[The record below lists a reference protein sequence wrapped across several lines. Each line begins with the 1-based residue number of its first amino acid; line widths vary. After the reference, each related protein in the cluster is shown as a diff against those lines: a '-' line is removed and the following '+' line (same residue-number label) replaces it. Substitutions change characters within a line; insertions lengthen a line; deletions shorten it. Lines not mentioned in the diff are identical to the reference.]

1 MSVEALCMGE
11 VCCGMSGSGSTGW
24 GCLFVVVECGDGKW
38 SPARDFD
45 RNTVDR
51 E

>member
-11 VCCGMSGSGSTGW
+11 VCCDMSGSRSNSW
-24 GCLFVVVECGDGKW
+24 GCLFVVVECRDSNW
-38 SPARDFD
+38 SPARNRD